1 MERHKYFMKKCLE
14 IAALGFP
21 NACPNPLVGC
31 IIVYNNEIIGKGYHK
46 KYGEEHAEVNAINSV
61 KNKKLLTKSILY
73 VNLEPCSHHGKT
85 PPCTDIIIKHKIPKV
100 VIGSIDSF
108 KKVCGNGIKT
118 LKNSNIKV
126 IHGILIEEC
135 KFLNKRFF
143 TFHEKKRPYIILKW
157 AKSQDNFIAPL
168 KQKGKFWMTSNESKK
183 IVHKWRSEENAIL
196 VGKNT
201 VLKDDPLL
209 TVRLYNGKN
218 PIRIIINKKS
228 DLSEKFNIFNKQAE
242 TIIYN
247 ESQSKVESNIIY
259 KKIDFNNLLQN
270 LLSDLYSKNIQSI
283 IVEGGYITLSGFIK
297 EELWDEARIFTTKQ
311 ILVKGIKSP
320 KITQITSNKIK
331 LGDDELNIVYR

>member
-1 MERHKYFMKKCLE
+1 M
-14 IAALGFP
+14 
-21 NACPNPLVGC
+21 
-31 IIVYNNEIIGKGYHK
+31 
-46 KYGEEHAEVNAINSV
+46 
-61 KNKKLLTKSILY
+61 
-73 VNLEPCSHHGKT
+73 
-85 PPCTDIIIKHKIPKV
+85 
-100 VIGSIDSF
+100 
-108 KKVCGNGIKT
+108 
-118 LKNSNIKV
+118 
-126 IHGILIEEC
+126 
-135 KFLNKRFF
+135 
-143 TFHEKKRPYIILKW
+143 KKRPYIILKW

-168 KQKGKFWMTSNESKK
+168 KQKGKFWMTSKESKK

-320 KITQITSNKIK
+320 KITQISSNKIK
-331 LGDDELNIVYR
+331 LGDDELNIIYRLFHCA

>member
-1 MERHKYFMKKCLE
+1 
-14 IAALGFP
+14 
-21 NACPNPLVGC
+21 
-31 IIVYNNEIIGKGYHK
+31 
-46 KYGEEHAEVNAINSV
+46 
-61 KNKKLLTKSILY
+61 
-73 VNLEPCSHHGKT
+73 
-85 PPCTDIIIKHKIPKV
+85 
-100 VIGSIDSF
+100 
-108 KKVCGNGIKT
+108 
-118 LKNSNIKV
+118 
-126 IHGILIEEC
+126 
-135 KFLNKRFF
+135 
-143 TFHEKKRPYIILKW
+143 
-157 AKSQDNFIAPL
+157 
-168 KQKGKFWMTSNESKK
+168 MTSNESKK

-209 TVRLYNGKN
+209 TVRMYNGKN

-270 LLSDLYSKNIQSI
+270 ILSDLYSKNIQSI

-320 KITQITSNKIK
+320 KITQISSNKIK

>member
-1 MERHKYFMKKCLE
+1 M
-14 IAALGFP
+14 
-21 NACPNPLVGC
+21 
-31 IIVYNNEIIGKGYHK
+31 
-46 KYGEEHAEVNAINSV
+46 
-61 KNKKLLTKSILY
+61 
-73 VNLEPCSHHGKT
+73 
-85 PPCTDIIIKHKIPKV
+85 
-100 VIGSIDSF
+100 
-108 KKVCGNGIKT
+108 
-118 LKNSNIKV
+118 
-126 IHGILIEEC
+126 
-135 KFLNKRFF
+135 
-143 TFHEKKRPYIILKW
+143 KKRPYIILKW
-157 AKSQDNFIAPL
+157 AKSQDNFIAPF

-283 IVEGGYITLSGFIK
+283 IVEGGYITLSSFIK